1 MILRAATMDDADALL
16 AWRNDPATRA
26 LSHDKANV
34 ERHAHLEWLARSLA
48 NPHRRLLIAERD
60 GVPVGTVRADF
71 INGVHELSWTVAPQA
86 RGQGVAKEMVAML
99 AAQIQGTIRA
109 QVLRGN
115 DASVQV
121 ALHAGMKLLQEVGG
135 VIYFER

>member
-16 AWRNDPATRA
+16 AWRNDPATKA
-26 LSHDKANV
+26 LSHDKASV
-34 ERHAHLEWLARSLA
+34 EQHAHLEWLARSLA
-48 NPHRRLLIAERD
+48 NPDRRLLIAERD
-60 GVPVGTVRADF
+60 GVAVGTVRADF
-71 INGVHELSWTVAPQA
+71 SNGVHELSWTVAPQA

-115 DASVQV
+115 EASVQV
-121 ALHAGMKLLQEVGG
+121 ALHAGMKPLQEVGG
-135 VIYFER
+135 VIHFER